1 MDKNNSKIL
10 QSISEYL
17 LAGTSVDKTF
27 NGWFLMKT
35 SQVSTRGVSFL
46 SKIKRFKKQP
56 ACNKVAVQFFSL
68 QAGYPVCGFCFESI
82 PSKYMLMKNTL
93 MYTHRGNLQ
102 LLLTSIQQNI
112 MYTTLLT

>member
-1 MDKNNSKIL
+1 MDKNSSKIIK
-10 QSISEYL
+10 SISGYL
-17 LAGTSVDKTF
+17 FAVTPMDTIF

-46 SKIKRFKKQP
+46 SKIKRIKKQT
-56 ACNKVAVQFFSL
+56 ACGKIAVQFFSL

-82 PSKYMLMKNTL
+82 PSKYIFMKNAL
-93 MYTHRGNLQ
+93 MYTHSGSLR

>member
-1 MDKNNSKIL
+1 MEKNNSKIIK
-10 QSISEYL
+10 SISGYL
-17 LAGTSVDKTF
+17 FAETLIDKTF

-35 SQVSTRGVSFL
+35 SQVSTREVSFFF
-46 SKIKRFKKQP
+46 KTERIKKQP
-56 ACNKVAVQFFSL
+56 ACDKVAVQFFSL

-82 PSKYMLMKNTL
+82 PSKYMFMNYTLMNTL
-93 MYTHRGNLQ
+93 SGSLQ